1 MIIESISNKPKAI
14 STFMT
19 LEEFIV
25 GLGQGHFM
33 GLVRL
38 EKASNGAR
46 LRFSDY
52 DYSKKYKNILVK
64 TLCSI
69 YAQEYSKMAVI
80 SSINSLS

>member
-1 MIIESISNKPKAI
+1 MR
-14 STFMT
+14 
-19 LEEFIV
+19 
-25 GLGQGHFM
+25 
-33 GLVRL
+33 LVRL

-64 TLCSI
+64 TLSSI

-80 SSINSLS
+80 SSIKSLS